1 MGNRLRRAINHT
13 GTPPQD
19 MGLSPRVTESTTT
32 FDRPSDMIG
41 LALVGVRW
49 GALIN
54 VCCGAALIWWLVVAN
69 GVPVGSTVMQTIF
82 ACLGAALLLDGL
94 FLIPAFGRFLR
105 SREGLQGVYLFC
117 ALSAATSALWIV
129 MVTGISQT
137 DWQGK
142 SLILVAMGIGTIAT
156 AFLPWAMIARLAAAV
171 LVISLMGHGIEMKI
185 MVAVVCLLASGMMIS
200 LDRRR
205 HAIFSNLE
213 DIHRKAVS
221 AQLMV
226 ESFEQ
231 SGRGWFWQTDEIG
244 RVTYLSESSA
254 RKLGKALEDVIGTPF
269 SDFVSSES
277 VEDGHGVA
285 TDRTFGFTLTA
296 GVDFSDLMVR
306 AKAEDEVWWSIS
318 GMAIHDSR
326 GRCIGFRGSGIDLTD
341 QRKTEAEARQLAN
354 YDALTGLANRA
365 MIRKT
370 LEDVM
375 LPVHGVLPNCG
386 LMLLDLDRFKNVND
400 TLGHPMGDELL
411 KIVSKRLLRVVGQG
425 CQVGRLGGDEFQ
437 VVVPEFTD
445 RIELGRMADAIIDR
459 LSLPYDIEG
468 VSIRIGASVG
478 IAVAPSD
485 GVDADELTRN
495 ADLALYAAK
504 GAGKGVHRF
513 YQPDMHS
520 EADDRRALE
529 NDLREMLV
537 NNELSVV
544 YQPIVDAQTE
554 RVVGFEALARWEHP
568 ERGQIPPSKFIPIA
582 EEIGLVGR
590 IGEWVMREAC
600 REAATWPDHLHIAIN
615 LSPKQF
621 ESVALTGTLINILA
635 DTGLSPERL
644 ELEITEGML
653 LSESTMAEETLAA
666 LTSMGVKLSLDDF
679 GTGYASLGYLRRV
692 QFSKI
697 KVDQS
702 FVRGASDA
710 SSRNSAIIRAIVS
723 LAESLGIITVAEGVE
738 TLDEIDLI
746 RNLGCTQ
753 IQGFIFGAPRSAE
766 IAREQAVKT
775 VPLDRPGGPGD
786 PLERESRVSLLRVA
800 RLRSG
805 ETVANVKIRNVSPRG
820 ALIEVPG
827 GIAIGPSV
835 EIELADGVRF
845 SGEVRWRRAGKIGLF
860 FGQPIDVDQVIGKP
874 GAAAAAAS
882 SEQRRVA

>member
-1 MGNRLRRAINHT
+1 MGNRLRRAINYA
-13 GTPPQD
+13 GTPSQE
-19 MGLSPRVTESTTT
+19 GVGARASESTTR
-32 FDRPSDMIG
+32 FDRPSDMVG

-49 GALIN
+49 AALIN
-54 VCCGAALIWWLVVAN
+54 LLCGAALIWWM
-69 GVPVGSTVMQTIF
+69 VGILGLPIYSLTMQTLF
-82 ACLGAALLLDGL
+82 GCLAAAILIDCV
-94 FLIPAFGRFLR
+94 FLIPAFGRFLQ
-105 SREGLQGVYLFC
+105 SVDGLRGVYVFC
-117 ALSAATSALWIV
+117 ALSASSSALWIA
-129 MVTGISQT
+129 MATGVSV
-137 DWQGK
+137 DNWQAK

-156 AFLPWAMIARLAAAV
+156 AFLPWVMIARLCAAMLVVTV
-171 LVISLMGHGIEMKI
+171 LGHGIEMKI
-185 MVAVVCLLASGMMIS
+185 LMGVVCILASAMMVS

-205 HAIFSNLE
+205 HVIFSNLE
-213 DIHRKAVS
+213 ETHRRAVS

-231 SGRGWFWQTDEIG
+231 SGRGWFWQTDEDG
-244 RVTYLSESSA
+244 RLTYLSDSPA
-254 RKLGKALEDVIGTPF
+254 RKLGTSVEEVVGKPF
-269 SDFVSSES
+269 SDIVSTES
-277 VEDGHGVA
+277 VDDGHGA
-285 TDRTFGFTLTA
+285 ASDRTFGFTLAA

-306 AKAEDEVWWSIS
+306 AKADEEVWWSIS

-326 GRCIGFRGSGIDLTD
+326 GRCTGFRGSGIDLTD

-375 LPVHGVLPNCG
+375 LPVHGALPHCG

-400 TLGHPMGDELL
+400 TLGHPVGDELL

-437 VVVPEFTD
+437 VVVPEFAD

-544 YQPIVDAQTE
+544 YQPIVDAQSE

-582 EEIGLVGR
+582 EEVGLVGR

-635 DTGLSPERL
+635 DTGLAPERL

-666 LTSMGVKLSLDDF
+666 LTAMGVKLSLDDF

-753 IQGFIFGAPRSAE
+753 IQGYIFGAPRSAE
-766 IAREQAVKT
+766 VAREQASKT
-775 VPLDRPGGPGD
+775 IPLDRPGGPGD
-786 PLERESRVSLLRVA
+786 PLERESRISLLRVA

-805 ETVANVKIRNVSPRG
+805 ETLANVKIRNVSPRG

-827 GIAIGPSV
+827 GVAIGPSV

-845 SGEVRWRRAGKIGLF
+845 SGEVRWRRAGKIGLYF
-860 FGQPIDVDQVIGKP
+860 AQPIDVEQVIGKP
-874 GAAAAAAS
+874 SAAAS
-882 SEQRRVA
+882 EKRRVA

>member
-1 MGNRLRRAINHT
+1 
-13 GTPPQD
+13 
-19 MGLSPRVTESTTT
+19 
-32 FDRPSDMIG
+32 MIG
-41 LALVGVRW
+41 LALVGMRW
-49 GALIN
+49 VAVVNLL
-54 VCCGAALIWWLVVAN
+54 CGAALIWWLNN
-69 GVPVGSTVMQTIF
+69 GQTTGLDQQVLMTVY
-82 ACLGAALLLDGL
+82 ACLAGVVLMDGL
-94 FLIPAFGRFLR
+94 TQLPVLGRFLR
-105 SREGLQGVYLFC
+105 SREGKMGILLF
-117 ALSAATSALWIV
+117 SVINFVSTSLWIV
-129 MVTGISQT
+129 IGTSFGDANWIA
-137 DWQGK
+137 K
-142 SLILVAMGIGTIAT
+142 SLAMLAIGSGTIALG
-156 AFLPWAMIARLAAAV
+156 FIPQAMISRLCAAILFVALLGQMVAMKIVLSIVCVLLAAMT
-171 LVISLMGHGIEMKI
+171 L
-185 MVAVVCLLASGMMIS
+185 S

-205 HAIFSNLE
+205 RTLFSRFE
-213 DIHRKAVS
+213 QEHHHAVS
-221 AQLMV
+221 AQHMV
-226 ESFEQ
+226 EAFEQ
-231 SGRGWFWQTDEIG
+231 SGRGWFWQTDEDG
-244 RVTYLSESSA
+244 RLTYLSEASI
-254 RKLGKALEDVIGTPF
+254 RKLGRAEETVIGMPF
-269 SDFVSSES
+269 SNFVTSDSGDERMP
-277 VEDGHGVA
+277 GA
-285 TDRTFGFTLTA
+285 ADRTFGFTLAA
-296 GVDFSDLMVR
+296 GVDFADIMVR
-306 AKAEDEVWWSIS
+306 ANVEEEIWWSLS
-318 GMAIHDSR
+318 GVSIHDSK
-326 GRCIGFRGSGIDLTD
+326 GRCIGFRGSGVDLTD

-375 LPVHGVLPNCG
+375 TPVHGVLPHCG

-400 TLGHPMGDELL
+400 TLGHPVGDELL

-568 ERGQIPPSKFIPIA
+568 ERGAIPPSKFIPIA

-635 DTGLSPERL
+635 DTGLAPERL

-653 LSESTMAEETLAA
+653 LSESAMAEETLGN
-666 LTSMGVKLSLDDF
+666 LTSMGIKLSLDDF

-702 FVRGASDA
+702 FVRGASDK

-738 TLDEIDLI
+738 TLDEIDMI
-746 RNLGCTQ
+746 RGLGCTQ

-766 IAREQAVKT
+766 VAREQASKT
-775 VPLDRPGGPGD
+775 IPLDRPGGPGD
-786 PLERESRVSLLRVA
+786 PMERENRISLLRVA

-805 ETVANVKIRNVSPRG
+805 KTVANVKIRNVSASG
-820 ALIEVPG
+820 ALLEVPG
-827 GIAIGPSV
+827 NIALGPSV
-835 EIELADGVRF
+835 EVELADGTKF
-845 SGEVRWRRAGKIGLF
+845 SGEVRWRRAGRIGLYF
-860 FGQPIDVDQVIGKP
+860 PQQIDVDQVIGKP
-874 GAAAAAAS
+874 GGGQA
-882 SEQRRVA
+882 EQRHVA

>member
-1 MGNRLRRAINHT
+1 MGNRLRRAINHA
-13 GTPPQD
+13 GEPSQEGGLTPRA
-19 MGLSPRVTESTTT
+19 GEATTT

-41 LALVGVRW
+41 LALIGVRW
-49 GALIN
+49 AALIN
-54 VCCGAALIWWLVVAN
+54 LFCGAALVWWMV
-69 GVPVGSTVMQTIF
+69 GVTGVSINSLEMQMIF
-82 ACLGAALLLDGL
+82 GLLAAALLFDGL
-94 FLIPAFGRFLR
+94 FLIPAFGRFLQ
-105 SREGLQGVYLFC
+105 SREGLTGVYLFC
-117 ALSAATSALWIV
+117 GLSAVTSALWIA
-129 MVTGISQT
+129 MVTGV
-137 DWQGK
+137 DMANWQAK

-156 AFLPWAMIARLAAAV
+156 AYLPWAMIARLGAAM
-171 LVISLMGHGIEMKI
+171 LVVTALGHGIEMKI
-185 MVAVVCLLASGMMIS
+185 LVAVVCLLASAMMIS

-205 HAIFSNLE
+205 HQIFSNLE
-213 DIHRKAVS
+213 DVHRRAVS

-231 SGRGWFWQTDEIG
+231 SGRGWFWQTDADG
-244 RVTYLSESSA
+244 RLTYLSESSA
-254 RKLGKALEDVIGTPF
+254 RKLGASVDEIVGKPF
-269 SDFVSSES
+269 SDIVSTESEDEGRGAAS
-277 VEDGHGVA
+277 
-285 TDRTFGFTLTA
+285 DRTFGFTLAA

-306 AKAEDEVWWSIS
+306 AKAEEEVWWSIS

-375 LPVHGVLPNCG
+375 LPVHGALPNCG

-400 TLGHPMGDELL
+400 TLGHPVGDELL

-468 VSIRIGASVG
+468 TSIRIGASVG

-529 NDLREMLV
+529 NDLREMLA

-600 REAATWPDHLHIAIN
+600 REAASWPDHLHIAIN

-635 DTGLSPERL
+635 DTGLAPERL

-666 LTSMGVKLSLDDF
+666 LTAMGVKLSLDDF

-710 SSRNSAIIRAIVS
+710 SSRNSAIVRAIVS

-753 IQGFIFGAPRSAE
+753 IQGYIFGAPRSADV
-766 IAREQAVKT
+766 ARDQASKT

-786 PLERESRVSLLRVA
+786 PLERENRISLLRVA

-805 ETVANVKIRNVSPRG
+805 ETTANVKIRNVSPRG

-874 GAAAAAAS
+874 GAAS
-882 SEQRRVA
+882 TSERRVA